1 MTSPN
6 RQLLNVEST
15 AKAKRV
21 PMLKY
26 RPSFSAEALSLS
38 LSLIVIKPT
47 ASTTTHHKKEE
58 KLQGNDY
65 AIQVGFHISW
75 TAFLAPQLL

>member
-38 LSLIVIKPT
+38 LIVIKPT
-47 ASTTTHHKKEE
+47 ASTTTHHNKEE

-75 TAFLAPQLL
+75 TTFLAPQLL